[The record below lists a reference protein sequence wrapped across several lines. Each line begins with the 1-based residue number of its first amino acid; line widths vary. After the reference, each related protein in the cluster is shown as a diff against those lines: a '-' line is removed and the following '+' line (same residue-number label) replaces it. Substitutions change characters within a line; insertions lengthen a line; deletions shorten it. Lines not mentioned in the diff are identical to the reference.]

1 MPRHSRPRIA
11 VAVDAALADTARR
24 DDGTAGPPADA
35 SPSGPGKTGRAVSH
49 GRVPDTPGD
58 DGRPLEALALMR
70 EPAIPRDEAA
80 ARSIAVLHVA
90 ARDRVA
96 GGVLCVAE
104 AAPCT
109 DLVDLPDLPRRHAR
123 PEAWAEILTRLVPD
137 RHRNA
142 GLGPAGAADEL
153 LNTAWHARL
162 PRTGRLE

>member
-1 MPRHSRPRIA
+1 MPRHSMPRIA
-11 VAVDAALADTARR
+11 VAVDATVADTARR
-24 DDGTAGPPADA
+24 DDETAGPLADA
-35 SPSGPGKTGRAVSH
+35 H

-58 DGRPLEALALMR
+58 DGRPLEALVLMR
-70 EPAIPRDEAA
+70 EPALPRDETA
-80 ARSIAVLHVA
+80 ARPIAVLHVA

-104 AAPCT
+104 AAPYT
-109 DLVDLPDLPRRHAR
+109 DLVDLPDLPRRHAW

-142 GLGPAGAADEL
+142 GLGLAGVADEL